1 MAVPAI
7 LGFITEARPT
17 EVGKMGPIPKP
28 AAMRPSL
35 TVPDE
40 LVVKAIR
47 SDTVVSSEPTVINK
61 TLLTRKTPRRRL
73 DTSRPINNA
82 TAKSE
87 SVRNA

>member
-7 LGFITEARPT
+7 LGFITDARPT
-17 EVGKMGPIPKP
+17 EVGKIGPIPKP

-35 TVPDE
+35 TVEAE
-40 LVVKAIR
+40 LAVKAIS
-47 SDTVVSSEPTVINK
+47 SDTVVSSEPVVINK

-73 DTSRPINNA
+73 DTSRPINKAVAN
-82 TAKSE
+82 SE